1 MSVEENMK
9 QDVTK
14 TKNGRRM
21 FVIAIATMLGAVFMP
36 HDQAVATIALKY
48 IFPAVTAG
56 IAFGIA
62 IIAAIDMW
70 NEART
75 GQTDKSARG
84 RRLFVIGIATM
95 AGAILMPHG
104 EAVAEIATR
113 FIIPSV
119 VAGIA
124 FGIAIM
130 AAIDMWNESLAD
142 KAERSS
148 ESKE

>member
-9 QDVTK
+9 QDVAKTK
-14 TKNGRRM
+14 TGRRI
-21 FVIAIATMLGAVFMP
+21 FVIAIATMFGSLFMP
-36 HDQAVATIALKY
+36 HDQAVATMAMKY

-62 IIAAIDMW
+62 IMAAIDMW
-70 NEART
+70 NEARIRK
-75 GQTDKSARG
+75 TDNSVRG

-104 EAVAEIATR
+104 ESVAEIAVR
-113 FIIPSV
+113 FVIPAV
-119 VAGIA
+119 AAGIA

-130 AAIDMWNESLAD
+130 AAIDMWT
-142 KAERSS
+142 
-148 ESKE
+148 ESKPAKSASLTENKE